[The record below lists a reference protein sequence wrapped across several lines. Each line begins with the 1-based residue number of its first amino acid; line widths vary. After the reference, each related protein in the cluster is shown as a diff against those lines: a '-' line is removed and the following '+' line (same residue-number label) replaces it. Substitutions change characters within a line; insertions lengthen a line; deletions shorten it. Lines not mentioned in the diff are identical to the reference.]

1 MKSILWSPEQRI
13 SFLTSS
19 STENYA
25 EVLNSLKHRASDLET
40 FTTYAPEQRF
50 ITAQV
55 GADNLSFSVADEDG
69 SVFAMALGKD
79 PIILPCD
86 RLSTTLNVKVDL
98 TKYVHRVNWDFYSI
112 DTESFISGKQAEICT
127 DESEITELLKGH
139 ARKSSVWPG
148 NDEVIFW
155 GGKRIAGQLV
165 SVGALVKWRTGQV
178 MFASIATHTNCRGK
192 GLAQE
197 LVTEMLAS
205 VAVQGISHVG
215 LGVFAENAS
224 AKRAYEKVG
233 FNLINEF
240 SSYAIR

>member
-1 MKSILWSPEQRI
+1 M
-13 SFLTSS
+13 TSS
-19 STENYA
+19 STKNYA
-25 EVLNSLKHRASDLET
+25 EVLNSLKYRASDLET

-50 ITAQV
+50 ITAHV
-55 GADNLSFSVADEDG
+55 NDENLSFSVADEDG

-98 TKYVHRVNWDFYSI
+98 AKYIHRVNWDFYSI
-112 DTESFISGKQAEICT
+112 DTDSFISGKKAEICT
-127 DESEITELLKGH
+127 DESEITVLLKGH

-148 NDEVIFW
+148 NDEVILW
-155 GGKRIAGQLV
+155 GGKRIDGQLI

-178 MFASIATHTNCRGK
+178 MFASIATHTDYRGR

-197 LVTEMLAS
+197 LVTEMLTS
-205 VAVQGISHVG
+205 VAVLGISHVG

-224 AKRAYEKVG
+224 AKRACEKVG

>member
-1 MKSILWSPEQRI
+1 M
-13 SFLTSS
+13 TSS
-19 STENYA
+19 SINNYA
-25 EVLNSLKHRASDLET
+25 EVLNLLKDRARDLET

-50 ITAQV
+50 ITAHV
-55 GADNLSFSVADEDG
+55 GDDNLSFSVTDEDG
-69 SVFAMALGKD
+69 SIFAMALGED
-79 PIILPCD
+79 PVILPCD
-86 RLSTTLNVKVDL
+86 RISATLNVKVDPK
-98 TKYVHRVNWDFYSI
+98 KYVHRVNWDFYSI
-112 DTESFISGKQAEICT
+112 DTDSFISGKQAEICT

-148 NDEVIFW
+148 DSEVIFW
-155 GGKRIAGQLV
+155 GGKRIDSQLV
-165 SVGALVKWRTGQV
+165 SVGALVQWRTGQV
-178 MFASIATHTNCRGK
+178 MFASIATHTDYRGK

-197 LVTEMLAS
+197 LVREMLTS
-205 VAVQGISHVG
+205 IAVQGISHVG

>member
-1 MKSILWSPEQRI
+1 M
-13 SFLTSS
+13 TSS
-19 STENYA
+19 SINNYR
-25 EVLNSLKHRASDLET
+25 EVLNLLKNRPSDLET

-50 ITAQV
+50 ITAHV
-55 GADNLSFSVADEDG
+55 GDDNLSFSVTDEDG
-69 SVFAMALGKD
+69 SIFAMALGED
-79 PIILPCD
+79 PVILPCD
-86 RLSTTLNVKVDL
+86 RISATLNVKVDL
-98 TKYVHRVNWDFYSI
+98 KKYVHRVNWDFYSI
-112 DTESFISGKQAEICT
+112 DTDSFISGKQAEICT

-148 NDEVIFW
+148 DDEVIFW
-155 GGKRIAGQLV
+155 GGKRIDGQLV
-165 SVGALVKWRTGQV
+165 SVGALVQWRTGQV
-178 MFASIATHTNCRGK
+178 MFASIATHTDYRGK

-197 LVTEMLAS
+197 LVREMLISIA
-205 VAVQGISHVG
+205 AQGISHVG

>member
-1 MKSILWSPEQRI
+1 M
-13 SFLTSS
+13 TSS
-19 STENYA
+19 STKNYA
-25 EVLNSLKHRASDLET
+25 EVLNSLKYRANDLET

-50 ITAQV
+50 ITAHV
-55 GADNLSFSVADEDG
+55 NDENLSFSVADEDG

-98 TKYVHRVNWDFYSI
+98 AKYIHRVNWDFYSI
-112 DTESFISGKQAEICT
+112 DTDSFISGKKAEICT
-127 DESEITELLKGH
+127 DESEITVLLKGH

-148 NDEVIFW
+148 NDEVILW
-155 GGKRIAGQLV
+155 GGKRIDGQLI

-178 MFASIATHTNCRGK
+178 MFASIATHTDYRGR

-197 LVTEMLAS
+197 LVTEMLTS
-205 VAVQGISHVG
+205 VAVLGISHVG

>member
-25 EVLNSLKHRASDLET
+25 EVLNSLKYRASDLET

-50 ITAQV
+50 ITAHV

-98 TKYVHRVNWDFYSI
+98 KKYVHRVNWDFYSI
-112 DTESFISGKQAEICT
+112 DTDSFIPGKQAQICT

-178 MFASIATHTNCRGK
+178 MFASIATHTNYRGK

>member
-1 MKSILWSPEQRI
+1 MN
-13 SFLTSS
+13 SS
-19 STENYA
+19 STKNYA
-25 EVLNSLKHRASDLET
+25 EVLNSLKYRASDLET

-50 ITAQV
+50 ITAHV
-55 GADNLSFSVADEDG
+55 NDENLSFSVADEDG

-98 TKYVHRVNWDFYSI
+98 AKYIHRVNWDFYSI
-112 DTESFISGKQAEICT
+112 DTDSFISGKKAEICT
-127 DESEITELLKGH
+127 DESEITVLLKGH

-148 NDEVIFW
+148 NDEVILW
-155 GGKRIAGQLV
+155 GGKRIDGQLI

-178 MFASIATHTNCRGK
+178 MFASIATHTDYRGR

-197 LVTEMLAS
+197 LVTEMLTS
-205 VAVQGISHVG
+205 VAVLGISHVG

>member
-1 MKSILWSPEQRI
+1 M
-13 SFLTSS
+13 TSS
-19 STENYA
+19 SINNYA
-25 EVLNSLKHRASDLET
+25 EVLNLLKHRARDLET

-50 ITAQV
+50 ITAYV
-55 GADNLSFSVADEDG
+55 GDDNLSFSVTDEDG
-69 SVFAMALGKD
+69 SIFAMALGED
-79 PIILPCD
+79 PVILPCD
-86 RLSTTLNVKVDL
+86 RLSTTINVKVDL
-98 TKYVHRVNWDFYSI
+98 TKYVHRVNWDFYAI
-112 DTESFISGKQAEICT
+112 DTDSFGTGKQAEICT
-127 DESEITELLKGH
+127 NESEITELLQGH

-148 NDEVIFW
+148 NDEVILW
-155 GGKRIAGQLV
+155 GGKRIDGQLV

-178 MFASIATHTNCRGK
+178 MFASIATHTDFRGK

-197 LVTEMLAS
+197 LVAEMLTSIA
-205 VAVQGISHVG
+205 AQGISHVG

>member
-1 MKSILWSPEQRI
+1 MTSFSIN
-13 SFLTSS
+13 
-19 STENYA
+19 NYA
-25 EVLNSLKHRASDLET
+25 EVLNLLKHRARDLET

-50 ITAQV
+50 ITAHV
-55 GADNLSFSVADEDG
+55 GDDNLSFSVTDEDG
-69 SVFAMALGKD
+69 SIFAMALGED
-79 PIILPCD
+79 PVILPCD
-86 RLSTTLNVKVDL
+86 RISATLNVKVDL
-98 TKYVHRVNWDFYSI
+98 KKYVHRVNWDFYSI
-112 DTESFISGKQAEICT
+112 DTDSFISGKQAEICT

-148 NDEVIFW
+148 DDEVIFW
-155 GGKRIAGQLV
+155 GGKRIDGQLV
-165 SVGALVKWRTGQV
+165 SVGALVQWRTGQV
-178 MFASIATHTNCRGK
+178 MFASIATHTDYRGK

-197 LVTEMLAS
+197 LVREMLTS
-205 VAVQGISHVG
+205 IAVQGISHVG

>member
-1 MKSILWSPEQRI
+1 M
-13 SFLTSS
+13 TSS

-25 EVLNSLKHRASDLET
+25 EVLNLLKYRANDLET

-50 ITAQV
+50 ITAHV
-55 GADNLSFSVADEDG
+55 GDENLSFSVADEDG
-69 SVFAMALGKD
+69 SVFAMAIGKD
-79 PIILPCD
+79 PVILPCD

-98 TKYVHRVNWDFYSI
+98 KKYVHRVNWDFYSI
-112 DTESFISGKQAEICT
+112 DTDSFISGKQAEICT
-127 DESEITELLKGH
+127 DDSEITELLKGH

-148 NDEVIFW
+148 NDEVILW
-155 GGKRIAGQLV
+155 GGKRIDGQLV

-178 MFASIATHTNCRGK
+178 MFASIATHTDYRGR

-215 LGVFAENAS
+215 LGVFALNVS

-233 FNLINEF
+233 FNLVNEF
-240 SSYAIR
+240 SSYGLIT

>member
-1 MKSILWSPEQRI
+1 M
-13 SFLTSS
+13 TSS
-19 STENYA
+19 LTNNYS
-25 EVLNSLKHRASDLET
+25 EVLNLLKYRARDLET

-50 ITAQV
+50 ITAHV
-55 GADNLSFSVADEDG
+55 GDDNLSFSVTDEDG
-69 SVFAMALGKD
+69 SIFAMALGED
-79 PIILPCD
+79 PVILPCD
-86 RLSTTLNVKVDL
+86 RISTTVNVKVDL

-112 DTESFISGKQAEICT
+112 DTDTFISGKPAEICT
-127 DESEITELLKGH
+127 DESEITELLKWH

-148 NDEVIFW
+148 NDEVILW
-155 GGKRIAGQLV
+155 GGKRIDGQLV

-178 MFASIATHTNCRGK
+178 MFASIATHTDFRGK

-197 LVTEMLAS
+197 LVREMLTS
-205 VAVQGISHVG
+205 VAAQGISHVG
-215 LGVFAENAS
+215 LGVFALNAS

>member
-1 MKSILWSPEQRI
+1 
-13 SFLTSS
+13 LTSS
-19 STENYA
+19 STNNYA
-25 EVLNSLKHRASDLET
+25 EVLNLLKYRASDLET

-50 ITAQV
+50 ITAHV
-55 GADNLSFSVADEDG
+55 GDDNLSFSVADEDG
-69 SVFAMALGKD
+69 SIFAMALGSD
-79 PIILPCD
+79 PVILSCD

-98 TKYVHRVNWDFYSI
+98 AKYVHRVNWDFYAI
-112 DTESFISGKQAEICT
+112 DTDSFGTGKQAEICT
-127 DESEITELLKGH
+127 NESEITELLQGH

-148 NDEVIFW
+148 NDEVILW
-155 GGKRIAGQLV
+155 GGKRIDGQLV

-178 MFASIATHTNCRGK
+178 MFASIATHTDFRGK

-197 LVTEMLAS
+197 LVAEMLTSIA
-205 VAVQGISHVG
+205 AQGISHVG

>member
-1 MKSILWSPEQRI
+1 
-13 SFLTSS
+13 LTSS
-19 STENYA
+19 SIKSYA
-25 EVLNSLKHRASDLET
+25 EVLNLLKDRARDLET

-50 ITAQV
+50 ITAHV
-55 GADNLSFSVADEDG
+55 GDDNLSFSVTDEDG
-69 SVFAMALGKD
+69 SIFAMALGKD
-79 PIILPCD
+79 PVILPCD
-86 RLSTTLNVKVDL
+86 RISTTLGVEMDL
-98 TKYVHRVNWDFYSI
+98 AKYVHRVNWDFYSI
-112 DTESFISGKQAEICT
+112 DTDSFISGKQAEICK

-165 SVGALVKWRTGQV
+165 SVGALVQWRTGQV
-178 MFASIATHTNCRGK
+178 MFASIATHTDFRGK

-197 LVTEMLAS
+197 LVTEMLTS
-205 VAVQGISHVG
+205 IAVQGISHVG
-215 LGVFAENAS
+215 LGVFAENVS

-233 FNLINEF
+233 FNLVNEF

>member
-1 MKSILWSPEQRI
+1 M
-13 SFLTSS
+13 TSS
-19 STENYA
+19 STKNYA
-25 EVLNSLKHRASDLET
+25 EVLNSLKYRASDLET

-50 ITAQV
+50 ITAHV
-55 GADNLSFSVADEDG
+55 NDENLSFSVADEDG

-98 TKYVHRVNWDFYSI
+98 AKYIHRVNWDFYSI
-112 DTESFISGKQAEICT
+112 DTDSFISGKKAEICT
-127 DESEITELLKGH
+127 DESEITVLLKGH

-148 NDEVIFW
+148 NDEVNLW
-155 GGKRIAGQLV
+155 GGKRIDGQLI

-178 MFASIATHTNCRGK
+178 MFASIATHTDYRGR

-197 LVTEMLAS
+197 LVTEMLTS
-205 VAVQGISHVG
+205 VAVLGISHVG

>member
-1 MKSILWSPEQRI
+1 M
-13 SFLTSS
+13 TSS
-19 STENYA
+19 SINNYG
-25 EVLNSLKHRASDLET
+25 EVLNLLKNRPSDLET

-50 ITAQV
+50 ITAHV
-55 GADNLSFSVADEDG
+55 GDENLSFSVTDEDG
-69 SVFAMALGKD
+69 SIFAMALGED
-79 PIILPCD
+79 PVILPCD

-112 DTESFISGKQAEICT
+112 DTDSFISGQQAEICT
-127 DESEITELLKGH
+127 DESEITDLLQGH

-148 NDEVIFW
+148 NDEVILW
-155 GGKRIAGQLV
+155 GGKRIDGQLV

-178 MFASIATHTNCRGK
+178 MFASIATHTDFRGK

-197 LVTEMLAS
+197 LVREMLTS
-205 VAVQGISHVG
+205 VAKQGISHVG
-215 LGVFAENAS
+215 LGVFALNAS

-233 FNLINEF
+233 FNLVNEF

>member
-1 MKSILWSPEQRI
+1 M
-13 SFLTSS
+13 TSS
-19 STENYA
+19 STKNYA
-25 EVLNSLKHRASDLET
+25 EVLNSLKYRASDLET
-40 FTTYAPEQRF
+40 FTPYAPEQRF
-50 ITAQV
+50 ITAHV
-55 GADNLSFSVADEDG
+55 NDENLSFSVADEDG

-98 TKYVHRVNWDFYSI
+98 AKYIHRVNWDFYSI
-112 DTESFISGKQAEICT
+112 DTDSFISGKKAEICT
-127 DESEITELLKGH
+127 DESEITVLLKGH

-148 NDEVIFW
+148 NDEVILW
-155 GGKRIAGQLV
+155 GGKRIDGQLI

-178 MFASIATHTNCRGK
+178 MFASIATHTDYRGR

-197 LVTEMLAS
+197 LVTEMLTS
-205 VAVQGISHVG
+205 VAVLGISHVG